1 MMGYEEYLK
10 QSIKDHKTGIKKN
23 PIDEIG
29 YKLKGH
35 KLARKNGVKTTVIY
49 GIYRRIEDVD
59 WESLPFSFT
68 IKPQQGCS
76 ESGVFPLVNKF
87 SFGYRDILRNRLLT
101 KGEIIN
107 EFKSGNHSEGLWI
120 EELIAD
126 PIPYDWK
133 IYTFNGRIGLIR
145 QYDRVRKPK
154 STKFYNENWVNVNVH
169 KIARTYK
176 INNKLPEPIH
186 KEELLE
192 VARKLSK
199 AVKYPFVRIDLY
211 DTFNG
216 VYFGEIT
223 PHPGMEITLN
233 DLWNERL
240 GVMWD
245 LAIKEL
251 NNE

>member
-1 MMGYEEYLK
+1 MGYEEYLK
-10 QSIKDHKTGIKKN
+10 ESIYNHKTGIKRN
-23 PIDEIG
+23 PIDDIG

-35 KLARKNGVKTTVIY
+35 KLAEKLGVKTTIIY

-59 WESLPFSFT
+59 WESLPYTFT

-133 IYTFNGRIGLIR
+133 IYTFNGHVGLIR
-145 QYDRVRKPK
+145 QYDRANKPK
-154 STKFYNENWVNVNVH
+154 STKFYNENWENVDVH
-169 KIARTYK
+169 KKARTYQ
-176 INNKLPEPIH
+176 INNNLPEPLH
-186 KEELLE
+186 KEELSN
-192 VARKLSK
+192 VAKILSK
-199 AVKYPFVRIDLY
+199 AVKFPFVRIDLY
-211 DTFNG
+211 DTYRG

-233 DLWNERL
+233 DDWNERL
-240 GVMWD
+240 GDLWD
-245 LAIKEL
+245 LAVKEL